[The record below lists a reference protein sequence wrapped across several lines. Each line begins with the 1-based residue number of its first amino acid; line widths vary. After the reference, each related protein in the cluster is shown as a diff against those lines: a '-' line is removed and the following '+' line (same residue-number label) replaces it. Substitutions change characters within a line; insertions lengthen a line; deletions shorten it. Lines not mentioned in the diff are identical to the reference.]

1 MMELFSLAE
10 TISLANVSDDKKIKM
25 LEDVANRCKPLVE
38 KISGLLREAEA
49 KGIATIKTGNI
60 SAKLQENVRKI
71 RNSTGEI
78 SND

>member
-1 MMELFSLAE
+1 
-10 TISLANVSDDKKIKM
+10 M

-38 KISGLLREAEA
+38 KISGLLCEAEA

-71 RNSTGEI
+71 RNSTGKI